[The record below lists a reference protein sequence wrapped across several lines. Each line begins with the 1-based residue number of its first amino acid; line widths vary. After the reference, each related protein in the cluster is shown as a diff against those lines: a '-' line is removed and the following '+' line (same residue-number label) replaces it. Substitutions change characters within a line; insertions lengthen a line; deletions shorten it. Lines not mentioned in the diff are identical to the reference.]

1 MREHFRIVPAEEQ
14 TQIDQ
19 VRTLFREYASSLG
32 FSLCF
37 QSFDAELAGLPGEY
51 SLPAG
56 QLLLAFCN
64 SIPAGCVAL
73 RKLEDGI
80 CEMKRLYV
88 RPEFR
93 GHGLGKDLVLA
104 LIAQARLSLYSK
116 MRLDTVAASMAEA
129 VGLYR
134 SMGFRDIPPYCQNPI
149 PGAIYLEL
157 DLKTAVIRGS

>member
-1 MREHFRIVPAEEQ
+1 MREPFRIVPAEERA
-14 TQIDQ
+14 QIDH

-51 SLPAG
+51 SPPAG
-56 QLLLAFCN
+56 RLILAFCD

-73 RKLEDGI
+73 RKWEDGI

-88 RPEFR
+88 RPPFR
-93 GHGLGKDLVLA
+93 GCGLGRDLVLA
-104 LIAQARLSLYSK
+104 LIEQARQSPYGRI
-116 MRLDTVAASMAEA
+116 RLDTIGASMAEA

-134 SMGFRDIPPYCQNPI
+134 SLGFRDIPAYCHNPI

-157 DLKTAVIRGS
+157 DLKVVRDT

>member
-1 MREHFRIVPAEEQ
+1 MREPFRIVPAEER
-14 TQIDQ
+14 TQIDY

-51 SLPAG
+51 SPPEG
-56 QLLLAFCN
+56 QLLLAFCD

-80 CEMKRLYV
+80 CEMKRLYI

-93 GHGLGKDLVLA
+93 GRGLGRDLVLA
-104 LIAQARLSLYSK
+104 LIEQARQSLYARI
-116 MRLDTVAASMAEA
+116 RLDTIAASMAEA

-134 SMGFRDIPPYCQNPI
+134 SLGFRDILPYCRNPI
-149 PGAIYLEL
+149 SGAIYLEL
-157 DLKTAVIRGS
+157 DLRQP

>member
-1 MREHFRIVPAEEQ
+1 MREPFRIVPAEERA
-14 TQIDQ
+14 QIDH

-51 SLPAG
+51 SPPAG
-56 QLLLAFCN
+56 QLLLAFCD
-64 SIPAGCVAL
+64 STPAGCVAL

-93 GHGLGKDLVLA
+93 GHHLGRDLVLA
-104 LIAQARLSLYSK
+104 LVEQARQSSYER
-116 MRLDTVAASMAEA
+116 MRLDTIAARMAEA
-129 VGLYR
+129 VSLYR
-134 SMGFRDIPPYCQNPI
+134 SLGFREIAPYHRNPI
-149 PGAIYLEL
+149 SGATHMEL
-157 DLKTAVIRGS
+157 DLGQP

>member
-37 QSFDAELAGLPGEY
+37 QGFEAELAGLPGEY
-51 SLPAG
+51 SPPAG
-56 QLLLAFCN
+56 QLLLAFCD
-64 SIPAGCVAL
+64 STPAGCVAL
-73 RKLEDGI
+73 HKLEDGI

-93 GHGLGKDLVLA
+93 GQRLGRGLVLT
-104 LIAQARLSLYSK
+104 LIEQARHSLYGRI
-116 MRLDTVAASMAEA
+116 RLDTIAASMAEA

-134 SMGFRDIPPYCQNPI
+134 SLRFSDIPPHCRNPI

-157 DLKTAVIRGS
+157 DLGQP

>member
-1 MREHFRIVPAEEQ
+1 MADKFTIVPVAGGD
-14 TQIDQ
+14 QIDQ

-37 QSFDAELAGLPGEY
+37 QSFDEELAGLPGEY
-51 SLPAG
+51 SPPAG
-56 QLLLAFCN
+56 QILLACCD
-64 SIPAGCVAL
+64 STPAGCVAL

-93 GHGLGKDLVLA
+93 GHGLGRDLVLA
-104 LIAQARLSLYSK
+104 LIERARHSPYAR
-116 MRLDTVAASMAEA
+116 MRLDTIAAGMIEA

-134 SMGFRDIPPYCQNPI
+134 SLGFRDIPPYCRNPI

-157 DLKTAVIRGS
+157 DLGQP

>member
-1 MREHFRIVPAEEQ
+1 MADKFTIVPVAGGD
-14 TQIDQ
+14 QIDH

-37 QSFDAELAGLPGEY
+37 QSFDAELEGLPGEY
-51 SLPAG
+51 SPPAG
-56 QLLLAFCN
+56 QLLLAFCD
-64 SIPAGCVAL
+64 SVPVGCVAL
-73 RKLEDGI
+73 RKLEDGV

-93 GHGLGKDLVLA
+93 GRSLGRDLVLA
-104 LIAQARLSLYSK
+104 LIEQARQSMYGK
-116 MRLDTVAASMAEA
+116 MRLDTIAANMAEA

-134 SMGFRDIPPYCQNPI
+134 SLGFREIPPYCRNPI

-157 DLKTAVIRGS
+157 DLGQP